1 MNQISRPLVSLAER
15 QVDPLMETTM
25 NKTMFPKACATTI
38 VALAWVASFPASAHH
53 QFLQQAFPAAKS
65 HASAVSQ
72 VRLVFDG
79 KADALFSSM
88 KLMKADGSVIA
99 GIIQSEASRE
109 MVMPT
114 PALSQGKY
122 LVEYRVL
129 ATDGE
134 IVTGDFF
141 FTVDNDRT

>member
-1 MNQISRPLVSLAER
+1 
-15 QVDPLMETTM
+15 M
-25 NKTMFPKACATTI
+25 NKTLFPKAFATT
-38 VALAWVASFPASAHH
+38 VVVLAWATSFPASAHH

-65 HASAVSQ
+65 HASAVRE

-88 KLMKADGSVIA
+88 RLMKADGSVVA
-99 GIIQSEASRE
+99 ETTQTEASRE

-114 PALSQGKY
+114 PTLPQGNY

-134 IVTGDFF
+134 VVKGDFF

>member
-1 MNQISRPLVSLAER
+1 
-15 QVDPLMETTM
+15 M

-53 QFLQQAFPAAKS
+53 QFLQEAFPAAKS

-79 KADALFSSM
+79 KADALFSTM
-88 KLMKADGSVIA
+88 KLMKADGSVVA
-99 GIIQSEASRE
+99 EVVQSEASRE
-109 MVMPT
+109 MVMQTPT
-114 PALSQGKY
+114 LSQGKY

-134 IVTGDFF
+134 IVKGDFF
-141 FTVDNDRT
+141 FTVDNAHT